1 MGDWT
6 AERVLSLAP
15 DATSVGPARECA
27 SPGKWVS
34 TGTTELAAWGEAKG
48 SGAKPYQV
56 AVDFNGPAFK
66 CSCPSRKI
74 PCKHVLG
81 LLLQV
86 AAGTV
91 ASATYPDWVKEW
103 LEKRTEKAEVQA
115 AKAAA
120 PKQEVDPEA
129 AAKRSGQRWQK
140 VLAGLDEC
148 EAFLLDVAGQG
159 LLSVQSTRS
168 WDQMAARM
176 VDAQAPGLARRL
188 KRIGAKMAVG
198 TDWGQEVTGEIGSI
212 ALLIEG
218 AKRIESLADG
228 TKSDIRTALGI
239 PTRKEDFDGE
249 RVSDIWDV
257 LGQILEL
264 EERVTTIRSW
274 LRSRSTG
281 RWAVHLS
288 FSVAGQPPDLRL
300 SPGTGII
307 AELEFYPSAWTSRAQ
322 IAEPAPTP
330 FRPTP
335 IGNWEDG
342 LETASIALAANPWIE
357 QTPASLTQ
365 ARLGKLGDSWWV
377 IDSAGAS
384 MPTRGWSPVDLLAR
398 TGNEPFEMFGE
409 FNGIDFRPLGA
420 WGQWG
425 YLPL

>member
-1 MGDWT
+1 
-6 AERVLSLAP
+6 V
-15 DATSVGPARECA
+15 TS
-27 SPGKWVS
+27 
-34 TGTTELAAWGEAKG
+34 GTTELAAWGEAKG

-81 LLLQV
+81 LLLQY
-86 AAGTV
+86 ATGTL
-91 ASATYPDWVKEW
+91 ASAAAPDWVKDW

-120 PKQEVDPEA
+120 PKQEVDHEA

-148 EAFLLDVAGQG
+148 ESFLLDVAGQG
-159 LLSVQSTRS
+159 LLSAQATRS

-188 KRIGAKMAVG
+188 KRIGARVGVG
-198 TDWGQEVTGEIGSI
+198 TDWGQDVAGELGSI

-218 AKRIESLADG
+218 AKRIDRLADG
-228 TKSDIRTALGI
+228 TKFDVRTTLGI
-239 PTRKEDFDGE
+239 PIRKEDFDGE
-249 RVSDIWDV
+249 HISDVWDV
-257 LGQILEL
+257 LGQISEM

-281 RWAVHLS
+281 RWAVHLA

-307 AELEFYPSAWTSRAQ
+307 AELEFYPSGWPSRAQ
-322 IAEPAPTP
+322 IADPAPTP

-335 IGNWEDG
+335 SGNWEDG

-357 QTPASLTQ
+357 QIPVCLSK
-365 ARLGKLGDSWWV
+365 ARLGMLGDRWWV
-377 IDSAGAS
+377 VDSVGAS
-384 MPTRGWSPVDLLAR
+384 MPTRGWNSVDLLAR

-420 WGQWG
+420 WADWG
-425 YLPL
+425 YLAL